1 LSRIRRDKKFGQAD
15 FIIGYYD
22 RVEDSMIRVP
32 LRELYFEPDEHFAFD
47 LIDHEGALHGIP
59 LHRIREV
66 FRHGAVNWYREH

>member
-1 LSRIRRDKKFGQAD
+1 
-15 FIIGYYD
+15 
-22 RVEDSMIRVP
+22 MIRVP